1 MPSGGANGTGSA
13 HGSAFDARQRR
24 SLALLYIQLCAVPA
38 EELRRTLAAAE
49 ILCPGLWELMTR
61 SYTENFI
68 DGWVVTKGHNGCEAT
83 PLRIHT
89 IIPEPL
95 AASRAS
101 LSLHA
106 RLLR

>member
-1 MPSGGANGTGSA
+1 MPSGGANGTGP
-13 HGSAFDARQRR
+13 AFDARQRR

-38 EELRRTLAAAE
+38 QELRRTLAAAE